1 MKKLKSF
8 LAIFMI
14 ALSFVI
20 LSGVEGQAQGIVGV
34 KSYNLGTIANTVW
47 ETYQVGNFAG
57 LLKEFGCTKI
67 DSMVFSMTVQNE
79 TDVDTLNWYPVNWTS
94 SGTAVQGSV
103 ITYIVTLD
111 VAAAATG
118 TQILYVAN
126 HGIVAASFRGYEGF
140 NFRTRGAV
148 SGNDPTDPN
157 NCKVTITFFG
167 S

>member
-1 MKKLKSF
+1 MKKLFGSLIFAILFAF
-8 LAIFMI
+8 LLIPI
-14 ALSFVI
+14 P
-20 LSGVEGQAQGIVGV
+20 ETQAQGIVGV
-34 KSYNLGTIANTVW
+34 KSYNLGTLANTVW

-94 SGTAVQGSV
+94 SGTAVQGTV
-103 ITYIVTLD
+103 ITYTVTLN

-118 TQILYVAN
+118 TQILYVSN
-126 HGIVAASFRGYEGF
+126 HGVQAASFRGYEGF